1 MEFTQEE
8 IELIYDKANS
18 YSTGLLTT
26 PEVQWLK
33 HNDEDALA
41 NVLYNYTTGFLRKN
55 PQYYQMIDDVVNTIV
70 FFMWNRIDSYNHNKA
85 GFSTWCYLVIK
96 HCIRNE
102 LSALKAAKR
111 GGKATTTSLNRRR
124 MIHAEEISK
133 EALESVDSVSED
145 MITLHQCFK
154 TNQPLTEREE
164 LLKLIIEDLRD
175 VREGECYLT
184 LLEHKYLLGYLS
196 GMTYRDMEKKFN
208 TSDSVIRN
216 YVKRAL
222 QKIKKRYFKDVEV

>member
-26 PEVQWLK
+26 SEVQWLK

-70 FFMWNRIDSYNHNKA
+70 FFMWSRIDSYNHTKA

-102 LSALKAAKR
+102 LAALKAVKR
-111 GGKATTTSLNRRR
+111 GGRAITTSLNRCRKIR
-124 MIHAEEISK
+124 TEDTLKEVLNSIDNIGEEMID
-133 EALESVDSVSED
+133 V
-145 MITLHQCFK
+145 HQCS
-154 TNQPLTEREE
+154 TTSQPLTEREE
-164 LLKLIIEDLRD
+164 LIRLIIEDLRD

-196 GMTYRDMEKKFN
+196 GMTYRDMEKKYHTN
-208 TSDSVIRN
+208 DSTIRR
-216 YVKRAL
+216 YIQRAL
-222 QKIKKRYFKDVEV
+222 QKITKRYFNNI

>member
-26 PEVQWLK
+26 AEVQWLK

-41 NVLYNYTTGFLRKN
+41 NVLYNYTTGFLRNN

-70 FFMWNRIDSYNHNKA
+70 FFMWNRIDSYNHTKA

-102 LSALKAAKR
+102 LAALKAVKR
-111 GGKATTTSLNRRR
+111 GGRAITTSLNRCRKIR
-124 MIHAEEISK
+124 TEDTSK
-133 EALESVDSVSED
+133 EVLDSIDNIGEE
-145 MITLHQCFK
+145 MIDVHQCS
-154 TNQPLTEREE
+154 TTSQPLTEREE
-164 LLKLIIEDLRD
+164 LIRLIIEDLRD

-196 GMTYRDMEKKFN
+196 GMTYRDMEKKYHTN
-208 TSDSVIRN
+208 DSTIRR
-216 YVKRAL
+216 YIQRAL
-222 QKIKKRYFKDVEV
+222 QKITKRYFNNI

>member
-26 PEVQWLK
+26 SEVQWLK

-70 FFMWNRIDSYNHNKA
+70 FFMWNRIDSYNHTKA

-102 LSALKAAKR
+102 LAALKAVKK
-111 GGKATTTSLNRRR
+111 GGRAITTSLNRCRKIR
-124 MIHAEEISK
+124 TEDTLK
-133 EALESVDSVSED
+133 EVLNSIDNIGED
-145 MITLHQCFK
+145 ITDVHQCS
-154 TNQPLTEREE
+154 TTSQPLTEREE
-164 LLKLIIEDLRD
+164 LIRLIIEDLRD

-196 GMTYRDMEKKFN
+196 GMTYRDMEKKYHTN
-208 TSDSVIRN
+208 DSTIRR
-216 YVKRAL
+216 YIQRAL
-222 QKIKKRYFKDVEV
+222 QKITKRYFNNI

>member
-26 PEVQWLK
+26 SEVQWLK

-70 FFMWNRIDSYNHNKA
+70 FFMWNRIDSYNHTKA

-102 LSALKAAKR
+102 LAALKAVKR
-111 GGKATTTSLNRRR
+111 GGRAITTSLNRCRKIR
-124 MIHAEEISK
+124 TEDTSK
-133 EALESVDSVSED
+133 EVLDSIDNIGEE
-145 MITLHQCFK
+145 MIDVHQCS
-154 TNQPLTEREE
+154 TTSQPLTEREE
-164 LLKLIIEDLRD
+164 LIRLIIEDLRD

-196 GMTYRDMEKKFN
+196 GMTYRDMEKKYHTN
-208 TSDSVIRN
+208 DSTIRR
-216 YVKRAL
+216 YIQRAL
-222 QKIKKRYFKDVEV
+222 QKITKRYFNNI